1 MPEGDWAD
9 QNRDSVLPLV
19 GQQLD
24 YITRGETGDQS
35 ATRLEETILNKKFGR
50 LSHRIQYLIED
61 LGYLHEASFIDA
73 EQWEELWDPLLDE
86 SERAQLLDQALA
98 LPDPETG
105 EDAVDES
112 FDPMDQELVRKA
124 LLPPP
129 NNMPTLGV
137 RNRVY
142 KRPFSIK
149 NTRVS
154 EQVQVEFGIQ
164 LGHLARLMAK
174 DGVDGFDETALA
186 SGFVLGVAGQA
197 MNDPWNEAD
206 GAGETDSRELVL
218 KGPTE
223 EIAEA
228 FDEIRESL
236 IDAVDSGP
244 ASFERAWAAEYLEE
258 NGVEP
263 LEVLV
268 DEVVERAEAHEYP
281 VFDYTIKMAAAS
293 VASDDALQRA
303 DVMAD
308 IVADEIGVL
317 VDHTARGKNP
327 PSAMEVFAAVCSSNQ
342 GTKRDVRKLVRAHRS
357 DEPHK
362 QLISKL
368 FNDISGQGT
377 KTRHWFEYPL
387 VTDDVRPTA
396 FGEFV
401 GLIVAPRSLTRD
413 TGEYLPGADDDELF
427 VVPSRDAVRVACLAC
442 AFGRRGDGE
451 RELFDEAF
459 AERV

>member
-9 QNRDSVLPLV
+9 QHRDSVLPLV

-50 LSHRIQYLIED
+50 LAHRIQYLIED
-61 LGYLHEASFIDA
+61 LGYLHEASFIDT
-73 EQWEELWDPLLDE
+73 EQWEDLWDPSLDE
-86 SERAQLLDQALA
+86 SEQAQLLDQALA
-98 LPDPETG
+98 LSDPETG
-105 EDAVDES
+105 EDEADEA

-174 DGVDGFDETALA
+174 DGVDEFDETALA

-206 GAGETDSRELVL
+206 GAGETDSRTLVL

-223 EIAEA
+223 EITEA

-281 VFDYTIKMAAAS
+281 VFDYTLKMAAAS
-293 VASDDALQRA
+293 VASDDALRRA

-308 IVADEIGVL
+308 TVADEIGVL
-317 VDHTARGKNP
+317 VDYSWRGSPTALEILAGAC
-327 PSAMEVFAAVCSSNQ
+327 SASENKKDSV
-342 GTKRDVRKLVRAHRS
+342 RDKVREFRRDKPG
-357 DEPHK
+357 E
-362 QLISKL
+362 QLIRKPL
-368 FNDISGQGT
+368 NDIMGT
-377 KTRHWFEYPL
+377 GTNPRHWEDYPL
-387 VTDDVRPTA
+387 VSGEINPTA
-396 FGEFV
+396 FGELI
-401 GLIVAPRSLTRD
+401 GLIVGPYSQARD
-413 TGEYLPGADDDELF
+413 THEYLPGTEEDGLF
-427 VVPSRDAVRVACLAC
+427 VVPSRVDVRVACLAC
-442 AFGRRGDGE
+442 ALGRLGDDK